1 MKKTKEREPD
11 LIQYRLEYSLND
23 DLPSE
28 RFFMATDPRDALSQ
42 LAYSCIKHIP
52 VDSLS
57 EEEQDSFAKSF
68 ANPTKS
74 FIDKPELLEVPK
86 PIPDIEFPEPE
97 PEPPPAE
104 LEKTEEQN
112 ENGDSEEGFLGMSQ
126 ESESG
131 NTAPD
136 LQPKPDPAA
145 EHKLK
150 QEERLAQ
157 IAEVEKTNQGLLE
170 RYEKLGNKTRRIL
183 DWFTP
188 RIEIFNFEE
197 HNRWSDSWTKLEYPL
212 PPGLADDSQES
223 ENIDSTEIYDG

>member
-74 FIDKPELLEVPK
+74 FIDKPELLEV
-86 PIPDIEFPEPE
+86 E
-97 PEPPPAE
+97 
-104 LEKTEEQN
+104 TVV
-112 ENGDSEEGFLGMSQ
+112 
-126 ESESG
+126 
-131 NTAPD
+131 T
-136 LQPKPDPAA
+136 PDPKVAEINKKQQAA
-145 EHKLK
+145 KVTK
-150 QEERLAQ
+150 
-157 IAEVEKTNQGLLE
+157 K
-170 RYEKLGNKTRRIL
+170 
-183 DWFTP
+183 
-188 RIEIFNFEE
+188 IEASQSQPPSMKGEGASS
-197 HNRWSDSWTKLEYPL
+197 RGDKPVDLTKLSQKEFDAL
-212 PPGLADDSQES
+212 PEETLRRLRGDF
-223 ENIDSTEIYDG
+223 G